1 MIFSQEDKEGLSSLN
16 PLSKGISSQKVKLK
30 KRGKNYLESQLSGRF
45 HFIIIPLIVLTI
57 VMGALYAAGALVNF
71 GFKNY
76 FGLIIF
82 LLILSLLLRFLHKKQ
97 HKKIFFDLQNKSYSI
112 GGQASRETSDILGI
126 QLLTYQHPVSGHYR
140 IRFELNLCMKD
151 GSRIHLFNNSSYQL
165 ASRQAQQIASALSV
179 ELWDETNL

>member
-1 MIFSQEDKEGLSSLN
+1 MVFSQGDKEGLNSLS

-30 KRGKNYLESQLSGRF
+30 KRGNNCLESQLSGRF

-57 VMGALYAAGALVNF
+57 VLGALYAAGALANF

-76 FGLIIF
+76 FGLIVF

-112 GGQASRETSDILGI
+112 GDQTSRDTSDILGI
-126 QLLTYQHPVSGHYR
+126 QLLTYHHPVSGHYR

-179 ELWDETNL
+179 ELWDETNP